1 MFWLFG
7 FLLFNNIFSHLCI
20 CQSELESIKKISQP
34 LVLKFNTTNNI
45 LLKGEINEESS
56 SKFIYDFNLIPNK
69 NKNNTIVYL
78 NTPGGSVQHG
88 MKIVAEVEKYNLSCV
103 AESAYSMGFIIF
115 QACKNRYIL
124 SHGKLMQHQMA
135 FGIMD
140 QKSRIESY
148 LDFINQLE
156 REIIENQ
163 AKRINITSS
172 EFKNK
177 IDNDWWLYGEN
188 AIKENCADE
197 IVNVE
202 CSETLTRKTETI
214 SNGGYV
220 YTYSKCPLISNY
232 IKKEKDKNAMNEFD
246 IFKLF
251 M

>member
-7 FLLFNNIFSHLCI
+7 FLLFNNIFSQLCI

-135 FGIMD
+135 LGIMD

-163 AKRINITSS
+163 AKRIN
-172 EFKNK
+172 K
-177 IDNDWWLYGEN
+177 
-188 AIKENCADE
+188 

-202 CSETLTRKTETI
+202 CSEALTRKTETI
-214 SNGGYV
+214 SSGGYI

-232 IKKEKDKNAMNEFD
+232 IKREKDKNAMNEFD